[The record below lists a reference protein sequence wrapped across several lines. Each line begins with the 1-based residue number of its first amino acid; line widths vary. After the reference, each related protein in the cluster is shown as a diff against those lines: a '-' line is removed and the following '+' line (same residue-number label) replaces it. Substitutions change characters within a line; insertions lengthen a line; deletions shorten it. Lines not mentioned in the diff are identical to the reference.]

1 MLRAPGL
8 SSGVHDWW
16 EDGAVGLTL
25 GKYEALGNDFL
36 CVIDP
41 GRSGRFDADLARS
54 LCDRRRGVGADGLLR
69 VSVTGNELAMELLN
83 ADGSA
88 AETSGN
94 GLRCCVLAALHAGLV
109 PPGTARLAVHTA
121 VGRVEAVVHASDEGG
136 RGEIEVGMGEL
147 AVQAL
152 ADSPVTG
159 RRALFVDVGNPHL
172 VLLDE
177 GAPVPVD
184 LTERGPALEAS
195 RPGGVNV
202 EVVDVLD
209 ATHCRL
215 SVYERGAG
223 LTLACGSGSCAA
235 AAAGRALGRLGDEV
249 SVENPGGSLTVRLSG
264 PLEHPSASLR
274 GPARRVARIEVA
286 P

>member
-1 MLRAPGL
+1 M
-8 SSGVHDWW
+8 
-16 EDGAVGLTL
+16 GLTL
-25 GKYEALGNDFL
+25 VKYEALGNDFL
-36 CVIDP
+36 CSIDP
-41 GRSGRFDADLARS
+41 DRSGRFDADLARF
-54 LCDRRRGVGADGLLR
+54 LCDRRRGVGADGWLR
-69 VSVTGNELAMELLN
+69 ISLAAGGGLCMELRN

-109 PPGTARLAVHTA
+109 PAGTTKVDIDTA
-121 VGRVEAVVHASDEGG
+121 AGRVEALVHAAGEDGA
-136 RGEIEVGMGEL
+136 GEIEVAMGEL
-147 AVQAL
+147 AVTVL
-152 ADSPVTG
+152 ADSPVVG

-177 GAPVPVD
+177 GAAVPVD
-184 LTERGPALEAS
+184 LAARGPALEAS

-209 ATHCRL
+209 ATRLRL

-249 SVENPGGSLTVRLSG
+249 SVANPGGEVTVRLSG
-264 PLEHPSASLR
+264 PREHPSATLA
-274 GPARRVARIEVA
+274 GPARRVARIEVDL
-286 P
+286 